1 METGWPS
8 WVDIGVILPGKDLEA
23 VCVGTFDDVA
33 ILKDSAIVIAGG
45 EGELVRS
52 MIFGF
57 VAWQ

>member
-1 METGWPS
+1 M
-8 WVDIGVILPGKDLEA
+8 ILTGKDLEA
-23 VCVGTFDDVA
+23 VCVGTFNNVV
-33 ILKDSAIVIAGG
+33 ILKDSAIVIAGR